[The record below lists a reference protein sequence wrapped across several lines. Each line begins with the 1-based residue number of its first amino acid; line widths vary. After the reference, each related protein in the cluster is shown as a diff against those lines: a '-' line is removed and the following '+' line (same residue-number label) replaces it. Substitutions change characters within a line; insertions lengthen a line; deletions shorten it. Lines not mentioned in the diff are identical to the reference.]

1 MLIGSMLAIWL
12 DFRSNAPLREST
24 DGTKMLRDWLP
35 ENIKIPEVA
44 TNTMMMTFVITCVM
58 AQWAVYSSRRND
70 SKHTS
75 LALGVVLL
83 TEIALVNAQLAI
95 YSQMGI
101 GVRDGSYMTMF
112 YAVTATMLAIIIVC
126 MGFTILAMFRS
137 IAGRAGDRDL
147 VSAHA
152 LYCYAVS
159 AIFNRDYPV
168 IQCFTLMMVV
178 VFVVCNLIVD
188 LLNAALDPRIRRHEG
203 AHA

>member
-1 MLIGSMLAIWL
+1 MNTSATALGAGPSVGSRRPALMLSGLLSTVSAMLVGSMLAIWL
-12 DFRSNAPLREST
+12 DFRAKSPLRPSA
-24 DGTKMLRDWLP
+24 DGDMQLRNWLP

-44 TNTMMMTFVITCVM
+44 TNTMMMTFVFTCVM

-75 LALGVVLL
+75 LALAVVLL
-83 TEIALVNAQLAI
+83 TEIALINAQLAV

-101 GVRDGSYMTMF
+101 GVRDGRYMMMF
-112 YAVTATMLAIIIVC
+112 YAITATMLTIIIVC
-126 MGFTILAMFRS
+126 MGFTLLVLVRS

-159 AIFNRDYPV
+159 AIFAV
-168 IQCFTLMMVV
+168 MW
-178 VFVVCNLIVD
+178 FVVYVQK
-188 LLNAALDPRIRRHEG
+188 
-203 AHA
+203 

>member
-1 MLIGSMLAIWL
+1 MSTTANALGAGPKMIVRRPILVLAGLLSTVSAMVMGSMLAIWL

-58 AQWAVYSSRRND
+58 AQWAIYSSRRND

-83 TEIALVNAQLAI
+83 TEIALINAQLAV
-95 YSQMGI
+95 YTQMGI

-112 YAVTATMLAIIIVC
+112 YAVTATMLAMIVVC
-126 MGFTILAMFRS
+126 TGFTLLALFRS
-137 IAGRAGDRDL
+137 IGGRSGDKDL
-147 VSAHA
+147 VIAHA
-152 LYCYAVS
+152 VYCYAIS
-159 AIFNRDYPV
+159 AIFSM
-168 IQCFTLMMVV
+168 LWLVV
-178 VFVVCNLIVD
+178 YVQK
-188 LLNAALDPRIRRHEG
+188 
-203 AHA
+203 

>member
-1 MLIGSMLAIWL
+1 MSTTANALGAGPKMIVRRPILVLAGLLSTVSAMVMGSMLAIWL

-58 AQWAVYSSRRND
+58 AQWAIYSSRRND

-83 TEIALVNAQLAI
+83 TEISLINAQLAV
-95 YSQMGI
+95 YTQMGI

-112 YAVTATMLAIIIVC
+112 YAVTATMLAMIVVC
-126 MGFTILAMFRS
+126 TGFTLLALFRS
-137 IAGRAGDRDL
+137 IGGRSGDKDL
-147 VSAHA
+147 VIAHA
-152 LYCYAVS
+152 VYCYAIS
-159 AIFNRDYPV
+159 AIFSM
-168 IQCFTLMMVV
+168 LWLVV
-178 VFVVCNLIVD
+178 YVQK
-188 LLNAALDPRIRRHEG
+188 
-203 AHA
+203 

>member
-1 MLIGSMLAIWL
+1 MNTSATALGAGPTVVMRRPALIVSGFLSAVSAMLIGSMLAIWL
-12 DFRSNAPLREST
+12 DFRSNAPLRESSE
-24 DGTKMLRDWLP
+24 GGKMLRDWLP
-35 ENIKIPEVA
+35 ESIKIPEVA

-70 SKHTS
+70 SKHVS

-83 TEIALVNAQLAI
+83 TEIALVNVQLAI

-112 YAVTATMLAIIIVC
+112 YAVTATMLAIIIIC
-126 MGFTILAMFRS
+126 MGFTLLALFRS

-152 LYCYAVS
+152 LYCYSMS
-159 AIFNRDYPV
+159 AIFAA
-168 IQCFTLMMVV
+168 LW
-178 VFVVCNLIVD
+178 FVVYVQK
-188 LLNAALDPRIRRHEG
+188 
-203 AHA
+203 

>member
-1 MLIGSMLAIWL
+1 MSTTANALGAGPKMIVRRPILVLAGLLSTVSAMVMGSMLAIWL

-58 AQWAVYSSRRND
+58 AQWAIYSSRRND

-83 TEIALVNAQLAI
+83 TEIALINAQLAV
-95 YSQMGI
+95 YTQMGI

-112 YAVTATMLAIIIVC
+112 YAVTATMLAMIVVC
-126 MGFTILAMFRS
+126 TGFTLLALFRS
-137 IAGRAGDRDL
+137 IGGRSGDKDL
-147 VSAHA
+147 VIAHA
-152 LYCYAVS
+152 VYCYAIS
-159 AIFNRDYPV
+159 AIFA
-168 IQCFTLMMVV
+168 MMWLVV
-178 VFVVCNLIVD
+178 YVQK
-188 LLNAALDPRIRRHEG
+188 
-203 AHA
+203 

>member
-1 MLIGSMLAIWL
+1 MRRPALVLAGLLSAVSAMLMGSMLAIWL
-12 DFRSNAPLREST
+12 DFRSNAPLRESP
-24 DGTKMLRDWLP
+24 DGSKMLRDWLP

-58 AQWAVYSSRRND
+58 AQWAVYSFRRND
-70 SKHTS
+70 SKHAS

-83 TEIALVNAQLAI
+83 TEIALVNAQLAV

-101 GVRDGSYMTMF
+101 GVRDGGYMTMF
-112 YAVTATMLAIIIVC
+112 YAITATMLVIIVVC
-126 MGFTILAMFRS
+126 MGFTLLALFRS

-159 AIFNRDYPV
+159 AIFAAMW
-168 IQCFTLMMVV
+168 LVV
-178 VFVVCNLIVD
+178 YVQK
-188 LLNAALDPRIRRHEG
+188 
-203 AHA
+203 

>member
-1 MLIGSMLAIWL
+1 MSTTANALGVGPKMIVRRPILVLAGLLSTVSAMVMGSMLAIWL

-58 AQWAVYSSRRND
+58 AQWAIYSSRRND

-83 TEIALVNAQLAI
+83 TEIALINAQLAV
-95 YSQMGI
+95 YTQMGI

-112 YAVTATMLAIIIVC
+112 YAVTATMLAMIVVC
-126 MGFTILAMFRS
+126 TGFTLLALFRS
-137 IAGRAGDRDL
+137 IGGRSGDKDL
-147 VSAHA
+147 VIAHA
-152 LYCYAVS
+152 VYCYAIS
-159 AIFNRDYPV
+159 AIFSM
-168 IQCFTLMMVV
+168 LWLVV
-178 VFVVCNLIVD
+178 YVQK
-188 LLNAALDPRIRRHEG
+188 
-203 AHA
+203 

>member
-1 MLIGSMLAIWL
+1 MSTTANALGAGPKMIVRRPILVLAGLLSTVSAMVMGSMLAIWL

-58 AQWAVYSSRRND
+58 AQWAIYSSRRND

-83 TEIALVNAQLAI
+83 TEIALINAQLAV
-95 YSQMGI
+95 YTQMGI

-112 YAVTATMLAIIIVC
+112 YAVTATMLAMIVVC
-126 MGFTILAMFRS
+126 TGFTLLALFRS
-137 IAGRAGDRDL
+137 IGGRSDDKDL
-147 VSAHA
+147 VIAHA
-152 LYCYAVS
+152 VYCYAIS
-159 AIFNRDYPV
+159 AIFSM
-168 IQCFTLMMVV
+168 LWLVV
-178 VFVVCNLIVD
+178 YVQK
-188 LLNAALDPRIRRHEG
+188 
-203 AHA
+203 